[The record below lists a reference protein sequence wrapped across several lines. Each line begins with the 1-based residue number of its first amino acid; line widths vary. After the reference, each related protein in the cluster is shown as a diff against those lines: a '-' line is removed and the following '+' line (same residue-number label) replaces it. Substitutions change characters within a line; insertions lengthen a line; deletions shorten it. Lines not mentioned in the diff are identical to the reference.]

1 MTDAGL
7 TEGVLLPRDLPLWE
21 EARPF
26 LDVRN
31 NDEHTI
37 IAYALGRM
45 LLAEIPEADESV
57 VLPAIL
63 LHDVGWKRID
73 PDLLLLAIG
82 RNPTRKDLVRDHEV
96 HSVEIAREILERH
109 QPAGVDIDAVLEIID
124 GHDTTKEAKNIN
136 DAVLKDA
143 DKGWR
148 STPHGMRTIA
158 GWYGVPLSEIILML
172 EERSNALMLTAPGRA
187 LAEGQTAAVKSELM
201 IGRYLGRGPEFTHV
215 MEEGDKSW

>member
-1 MTDAGL
+1 MRTG
-7 TEGVLLPRDLPLWE
+7 GVILPRDLPLWQD
-21 EARPF
+21 ARPY

-37 IAYALGRM
+37 VAYGLARM
-45 LLAEIPEADESV
+45 LLAQTPGADESV

-96 HSVEIAREILERH
+96 HGVEIAREILERH
-109 QPAGVDIDAVLEIID
+109 RPEGVDIAAVLAIID
-124 GHDTTKEAKNIN
+124 GHDTTRESRSLN
-136 DAVLKDA
+136 DAVVKDA

-148 STPHGMRTIA
+148 ASPHGMKTIC
-158 GWYGVPLSEIILML
+158 GWYDTSLVEHVETL
-172 EERSNALMLTAPGRA
+172 ERVSNPYMLTPAGRA
-187 LAEGQTAAVKSELM
+187 FVEGMCAAVLAEAQIGKYMGQT
-201 IGRYLGRGPEFTHV
+201 GN
-215 MEEGDKSW
+215 D

>member
-1 MTDAGL
+1 MIA
-7 TEGVLLPRDLPLWE
+7 EEVILPRDLPLWQD
-21 EARPF
+21 ARAY

-37 IAYALGRM
+37 VAYGLARM
-45 LLAEIPEADESV
+45 LIDQTPGADESV

-96 HSVEIAREILERH
+96 HGVQIARDILARH
-109 QPAGVDIDAVLEIID
+109 RPEGVDIEAVLAIID
-124 GHDTTKEAKNIN
+124 GHDTTREARSTN
-136 DAVLKDA
+136 DAVVKDA

-148 STPHGMRTIA
+148 ATPHGMKTIC
-158 GWYGVPLSEIILML
+158 GWYDTDILETVETL
-172 EERSNALMLTAPGRA
+172 EKVSNPHMLTSAGRA
-187 LAEGQTAAVKSELM
+187 FAQGMCAAVKAEAQISKYMREAS
-201 IGRYLGRGPEFTHV
+201 HV
-215 MEEGDKSW
+215 

>member
-1 MTDAGL
+1 MMDD
-7 TEGVLLPRDLPLWE
+7 GVFLPRDLPLWHD
-21 EARPF
+21 AKPY

-37 IAYALGRM
+37 VAYGLARA
-45 LLAEIPEADESV
+45 LLAETPEADESV

-96 HSVEIAREILERH
+96 HGVEIARDILEKHR
-109 QPAGVDIDAVLEIID
+109 PEGVDIDAVLAIID
-124 GHDTTKEAKNIN
+124 GHDTTKQARSIN
-136 DAVLKDA
+136 DAVMKDA

-148 STPHGMRTIA
+148 ATPHGMRTIC
-158 GWYGVPLSEIILML
+158 GWYDTDLATHIETLKQV
-172 EERSNALMLTAPGRA
+172 SNPYMLTPAGRA
-187 LAEGQTAAVKSELM
+187 IAEGMCAAVTAELQ
-201 IGRYLGRGPEFTHV
+201 IGTYIGNPSH
-215 MEEGDKSW
+215 D